1 MKPSAINKEQ
11 AIKIVKAAGY
21 VGVSAALDFLISS
34 TAGTEFG
41 VLTPLINVAL
51 VAAKQWFTTAK

>member
-11 AIKIVKAAGY
+11 AIKVVKAAGY

-34 TAGTEFG
+34 TSGTEFG
-41 VLTPLINVAL
+41 VLTPVINIAL
-51 VAAKQWFTTAK
+51 VTVKQLFTPTR